1 MYILQLENGGHF
13 LLAARKRK
21 KSKCSNYLISL
32 EQGDMARSSP
42 AFCGKVRGNFL
53 GTEFTAYD
61 AGAGPGRA
69 SGGARGETSSS
80 AGGLRTTSAVVLP
93 RCTDSEMQHE
103 SARLQ
108 GSAPARQAL
117 PCKQRCIADEGTA
130 LIQWHCIAGAS
141 QIRTEQ
147 AGVLYSYN
155 VMGTQGPRKMTAL
168 VPDPT
173 GGRDGA
179 PTVFQPEGDGHEL
192 IDRQVALIYNGFL
205 GVGE

>member
-32 EQGDMARSSP
+32 EQEDMARGSP

-93 RCTDSEMQHE
+93 MLPRCSMSQHGCRVLLLLGKP
-103 SARLQ
+103 SHA
-108 GSAPARQAL
+108 SS
-117 PCKQRCIADEGTA
+117 IAS
-130 LIQWHCIAGAS
+130 L
-141 QIRTEQ
+141 
-147 AGVLYSYN
+147 
-155 VMGTQGPRKMTAL
+155 MKGP
-168 VPDPT
+168 P
-173 GGRDGA
+173 
-179 PTVFQPEGDGHEL
+179 
-192 IDRQVALIYNGFL
+192 
-205 GVGE
+205 